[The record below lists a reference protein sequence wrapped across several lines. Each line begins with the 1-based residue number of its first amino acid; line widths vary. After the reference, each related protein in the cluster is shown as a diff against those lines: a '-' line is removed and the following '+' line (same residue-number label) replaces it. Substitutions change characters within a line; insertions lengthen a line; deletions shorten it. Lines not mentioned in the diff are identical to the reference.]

1 MLREEIT
8 KRMKLSTFANTV
20 CVSYEGG
27 KRHTMLQQG
36 NKLPEDTISNISS
49 ALQFSPLQSVIFAFA
64 LTQSQHRSVVLDA
77 IKFIKT
83 KIPEVVSVS
92 TSNTAIYSEINE
104 DVLQNLAVFVANTEE
119 LSTLDASRSFITTL
133 RSLPTSG
140 SSNNSASSSSS
151 SSVGDTD
158 LDIAQALSAS
168 TRQRMSAASVL
179 SDINVQCSTSVD
191 TFRQTLSDIGIVI
204 DEEQLAEIIVTF
216 LTRNNGIDANSVTSQ
231 PWNLDVV
238 GTVLNQE
245 CRNLNWTLVAQR
257 LDQPHLSVKNEGN
270 FSPTFLNVISNSG
283 LLVLIVF
290 LICNS
295 DPFPLPIPSHQHPH
309 P

>member
-27 KRHTMLQQG
+27 KRQTLLQQG
-36 NKLPEDTISNISS
+36 TKLPEDTISNISS
-49 ALQFSPLQSVIFAFA
+49 ALQLSPLQSVIFAFA

-77 IKFIKT
+77 IKYMKS

-92 TSNTAIYSEINE
+92 NSNTAIYSEINE
-104 DVLQNLAVFVANTEE
+104 DVLQNLALFVASTEE
-119 LSTLDASRSFITTL
+119 LSTLDASRSFLTTL
-133 RSLPTSG
+133 RSLPSSG
-140 SSNNSASSSSS
+140 TTINSSANNSS

-179 SDINVQCSTSVD
+179 TDINVQCSASAD
-191 TFRQTLSDIGIVI
+191 TFRQTLRDIGIVI

-216 LTRNNGIDANSVTSQ
+216 LTRNNGIDANSMTSQ

-257 LDQPHLSVKNEGN
+257 LDQPHLSVKTEGN
-270 FSPTFLNVISNSG
+270 L
-283 LLVLIVF
+283 
-290 LICNS
+290 
-295 DPFPLPIPSHQHPH
+295 
-309 P
+309 

>member
-27 KRHTMLQQG
+27 KRQTMLQQG
-36 NKLPEDTISNISS
+36 TKLPEDTISNISS

-92 TSNTAIYSEINE
+92 NSNTAIYSEINE
-104 DVLQNLAVFVANTEE
+104 DVLQNLAVFVTNTEE
-119 LSTLDASRSFITTL
+119 LSTVDASRSFVTTL
-133 RSLPTSG
+133 RSSPSSG
-140 SSNNSASSSSS
+140 TMNNSSGNNASS

-179 SDINVQCSTSVD
+179 SDINVQCSSSID
-191 TFRQTLSDIGIVI
+191 TFRQTLNDIGIVI

-216 LTRNNGIDANSVTSQ
+216 LSRNNGIDANSMTSQSQ

-270 FSPTFLNVISNSG
+270 LSVYSSTFFNESLSILFNTS
-283 LLVLIVF
+283 
-290 LICNS
+290 
-295 DPFPLPIPSHQHPH
+295 FPLD
-309 P
+309 